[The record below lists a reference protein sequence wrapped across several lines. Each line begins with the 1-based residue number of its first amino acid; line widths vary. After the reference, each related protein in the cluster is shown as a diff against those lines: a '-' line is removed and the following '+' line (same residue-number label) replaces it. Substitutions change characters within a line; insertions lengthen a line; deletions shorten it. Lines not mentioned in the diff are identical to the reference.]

1 MDDLIRALPSLLRAA
16 GDAEE
21 VAEAAAMVAWRR
33 VAGEALRG
41 QAVPFRLH
49 RKLLVVAVPD
59 TAWQKQLE
67 RISGQ
72 LIFRLNS
79 LLGQAVV
86 TYIEFRVDAATVRA
100 ERARLGRTE
109 FDRADHE
116 RRALRHSQQLA
127 GAAGAIRD
135 EDLRRRFLLA
145 AGSYIDAQEKNK

>member
-1 MDDLIRALPSLLRAA
+1 MEDLIRALPSLLRAA

-21 VAEAAAMVAWRR
+21 VTEAAAKVAWRR

-49 RKLLVVAVPD
+49 RKHLVVAVPD

-67 RISGQ
+67 AISGQ

-86 TYIEFRVDAATVRA
+86 TYVEFRVDAATVRA
-100 ERARLGRTE
+100 ERARIGHTE
-109 FDRADHE
+109 IDRAAQE
-116 RRALRHSQQLA
+116 RRALDNASQLA
-127 GAAGAIRD
+127 AAAAAIQD
-135 EDLRRRFLLA
+135 EALRRRFLLA
-145 AGSYIDAQEKNK
+145 AGSYIGAQQEKK